1 LTLVT
6 FFETNAAMKKIAL
19 LLSVLVLG
27 GLAAKGQTG
36 TPSPSPTASPS
47 PSHDFSFDMVLST
60 QPVGF
65 KYPKAGAH
73 VNIHSAGVEEVM
85 EVKVFGLPP
94 NTDFDFFVIQKPTA
108 KFGLSWY
115 QGDIETD
122 NDGNGF
128 ALFFGR
134 FNIETFIVSPG
145 PEPAPVIFE
154 KAFPDAFLSVQV
166 GRIHT
171 YHLGLWFNSPADALK
186 AGALGTT
193 TPFNGEG
200 NAGVQVL
207 NTANFPDLAGPLINV
222 D

>member
-1 LTLVT
+1 MGQSAS
-6 FFETNAAMKKIAL
+6 AAAT
-19 LLSVLVLG
+19 
-27 GLAAKGQTG
+27 A
-36 TPSPSPTASPS
+36 TASPS
-47 PSHDFSFDMVLST
+47 PSPGPDFSFDMIPSLNLPSL
-60 QPVGF
+60 
-65 KYPKAGAH
+65 KKAGAH
-73 VNIHSAGVEEVM
+73 VNVHSAGVEEVM

-115 QGDIETD
+115 QGDIVTD
-122 NDGNGF
+122 SDGNGF

-145 PEPAPVIFE
+145 VEPAPTVFHNQ
-154 KAFPDAFLSVQV
+154 FPDAALGVAV

-171 YHLGLWFNSPADALK
+171 YHCGLWFNSPADAVK
-186 AGALGTT
+186 AGAPGTF

-207 NTANFPDLAGPLINV
+207 NTANFPDLKGPLINV